1 MSMKNNTK
9 PRPADEQKGRRPMP
23 SRTNPYVEKMARKRD
38 AHRARALTHV
48 KVPIHTG
55 FHTHKEQR
63 RMPGWL
69 RAGVGILVLVLSV
82 GLHVGFVLMAF
93 GVSKLGGQKANQREQ
108 MAIEMREHEAKP
120 KEPEKAKEPEPK
132 KEPERVVITKAPPA
146 PKIEAPPP
154 EPEKKAP
161 PRIVGL
167 NFESTVGEGNGDGP
181 AFAVGNTRM
190 GETDIVA
197 VKKEDVPKEAPGPV
211 KGTAKPTVANQNQK
225 ATRLP
230 VAGVLR
236 VGAKVKYSPNP
247 DDYYPPTLRAQM
259 VEDTVPVVVTIDKEG
274 KVIKVIILKPSIYPE
289 FNERAKELAMK
300 VLYEPETINGEAIE
314 TTIRQTIRFEL
325 KDK

>member
-1 MSMKNNTK
+1 MKPNTS
-9 PRPADEQKGRRPMP
+9 PRSADEPKGRRPLP
-23 SRTNPYVEKMARKRD
+23 SRINPYVDKMARKRD

-48 KVPIHTG
+48 KIPIHAS
-55 FHTHKEQR
+55 FQTHKEQR

-69 RAGVGILVLVLSV
+69 RAGIGILVLVLSV
-82 GLHVGFVLMAF
+82 GLHVGFVIMAF

-108 MAIEMREHEAKP
+108 VAIEMREREAK
-120 KEPEKAKEPEPK
+120 KEPEKAKVPEPEPK
-132 KEPERVVITKAPPA
+132 KEPERVVVTKAPPT
-146 PKIEAPPP
+146 PKIEEQPK

-167 NFESTVGEGNGDGP
+167 NFESTVGEGDGDGP

-190 GETDIVA
+190 GETDKVA
-197 VKKEDVPKEAPGPV
+197 VKKEEVPKEAPGPV

-230 VAGVLR
+230 VAGVVR
-236 VGAKVKYSPNP
+236 VGPKVKYAPNP
-247 DDYYPPTLRAQM
+247 DDYYPPTLKAQM

-274 KVIKVIILKPSIYPE
+274 KVTKVMILKPSIYPE

-314 TTIRQTIRFEL
+314 TTLKYNVRFEL
-325 KDK
+325 KDS